1 MTREYAIEEVKFLRD
16 TFSNRAEECE
26 KIGDLIPM
34 DLYARTAENLDGVLR
49 FLRPITR
56 EQVERM
62 RGDWKFVGSDR
73 WNDTYECQ
81 QCGCL
86 NMDDQNFCPTCGT
99 PMKDEAVDIL
109 WKRLEAMQD
118 EQAD

>member
-1 MTREYAIEEVKFLRD
+1 MTREETIVNLEKLIALFHTASEQSKMVDYSKIIETLEF
-16 TFSNRAEECE
+16 A
-26 KIGDLIPM
+26 
-34 DLYARTAENLDGVLR
+34 AAA
-49 FLRPITR
+49 LRPVSR
-56 EQVERM
+56 EQVEKM

-109 WKRLEAMQD
+109 WHRLEAMQD
-118 EQAD
+118 EAETV

>member
-1 MTREYAIEEVKFLRD
+1 MNREEAIKQLGSLLVHCMSMKSDDEPIWGD
-16 TFSNRAEECE
+16 DCE
-26 KIGDLIPM
+26 ALKMAILA
-34 DLYARTAENLDGVLR
+34 LS
-49 FLRPITR
+49 PITR
-56 EQVERM
+56 EQVEKM